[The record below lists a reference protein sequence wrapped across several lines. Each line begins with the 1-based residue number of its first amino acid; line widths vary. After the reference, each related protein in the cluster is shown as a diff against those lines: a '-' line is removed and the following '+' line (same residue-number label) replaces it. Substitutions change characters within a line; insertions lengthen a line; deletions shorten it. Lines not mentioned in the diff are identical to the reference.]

1 MLIDWFTVAAQ
12 VVNFL
17 ILVWLLKRFL
27 YKPILDT
34 IDERE
39 KKVKDRLNDAEAK
52 KNEAEKK
59 REDFQHKKDDL
70 DKHRTETLNQAK
82 ADANVERQRLLDA
95 ARKEYDEKRSQYND
109 SLLHEEEQL
118 IQVLSSRTRK
128 EVFAIARKTL
138 ADLAG
143 TQVEE
148 SIVNISIQRLSE
160 LNSQEKERLVADF
173 RSAPRP
179 VIVRTSANLLPE
191 QQAAVE
197 KALEDVLGAKPQCQ
211 FETLPDLIG
220 GIEITLGGK
229 KIAWSISD
237 YLASLENSVHEIL
250 KKQPEGSTPPKPAQE
265 LNSQING
272 ASQNKQTGAAEH
284 G

>member
-39 KKVKDRLNDAEAK
+39 KKVIEREEFQRK
-52 KNEAEKK
+52 KE
-59 REDFQHKKDDL
+59 DL
-70 DKHRTETLNQAK
+70 DRHRTETLNQAK
-82 ADANVERQRLLDA
+82 NDANAERQRLLDEA
-95 ARKEYDEKRSQYND
+95 HKEYDEKRSQYNN
-109 SLLHEEEQL
+109 SLMHEEEQL
-118 IQVLSSRTRK
+118 IQALSSRTRK

-148 SIVNISIQRLSE
+148 SMVNLAIQRLRE

-173 RSAPRP
+173 RSAPSP
-179 VIVRTSANLLPE
+179 VVIRTSASISPE
-191 QQAAVE
+191 QQAAMQ
-197 KALEDVLGAKPQCQ
+197 KALEDMLAAKPQCQ
-211 FETLPDLIG
+211 FEALPDLIG
-220 GIEITLGGK
+220 GVEITISGK
-229 KIAWSISD
+229 KIAWSIND
-237 YLASLENSVHEIL
+237 YLTSLENSVHEIL
-250 KKQPEGSTPPKPAQE
+250 KKQPEGSAQPKPAQE
-265 LNSQING
+265 LNSRITSNSQI
-272 ASQNKQTGAAEH
+272 KQTGAAEN
-284 G
+284 GR